1 MEKKKTNRDIHGDSE
16 AKSEMPS
23 IQSIKYF
30 RTRDTMLFS
39 IWPYKRRKKK
49 KKKRCFR
56 FWFLSQGTISTNKHG
71 RYLLHGNSHRSRK
84 SAGVRLDQASV
95 PGSSEKQKY
104 MKAVKLDEH

>member
-49 KKKRCFR
+49 KRRKDAFGFD
-56 FWFLSQGTISTNKHG
+56 FWVKEQFLQINMAGTSSMEILIEAERVQGS
-71 RYLLHGNSHRSRK
+71 
-84 SAGVRLDQASV
+84 D
-95 PGSSEKQKY
+95 
-104 MKAVKLDEH
+104 